1 MSKQKIIEVM
11 SLDDIYRFMETG
23 NPDNAPQEVVDYL
36 QLLQR
41 VHGMI
46 LRIDIHGS
54 KQAVL
59 KHIEI
64 TEGLSRYKA
73 DQVYQEAIE
82 YFYSDDQTTV
92 KGYKNFYAQ
101 KMEQVLNF
109 MMQKMETVGDG
120 EKIIKSIK
128 EIATL
133 RGCYNEEK
141 DPIPDELLQK
151 KIFVYD
157 FDADKLGL
165 PKVDRNVVKKFIE
178 EKIPELPE
186 KHKQRLFEEAD
197 IIPFKAFPDVKTD
210 PRKN

>member
-41 VHGMI
+41 VHGMR
-46 LRIDIHGS
+46 LRIDIYGS
-54 KQAVL
+54 KEHVL
-59 KHIEI
+59 KHIVL
-64 TEGLSRYKA
+64 TEKISRYKA

-82 YFYSDDQTTV
+82 YFHSDDEV
-92 KGYKNFYAQ
+92 SLKAYKNMYAQ

-133 RGCYNEEK
+133 RGCYNEEI
-141 DPIPDELLQK
+141 DPIPDEMLQK
-151 KIFVYD
+151 KMFVYD

-165 PKVDRNVVKKFIE
+165 PKVDRNALKKFIE

-210 PRKN
+210 PRKD